1 VLVYFFNQ
9 SNFEVIM
16 IPDCP
21 VSMQSESPRVTL
33 GQQILEKRAKA
44 SAQDTQTVRD
54 TTNAMGEEYM
64 KSLWTLVKKHENL
77 SEDWF
82 ITEIITH
89 DTFLEGV
96 MKVKHIA
103 RRTRPNPE
111 WGLALYK
118 VHPKSGT
125 LSYEWGLPHVE
136 EAIHIMKEPE
146 GWDKKIVKDIMAFA
160 NGTLE

>member
-1 VLVYFFNQ
+1 
-9 SNFEVIM
+9 M

-21 VSMQSESPRVTL
+21 IQSESPRVTL
-33 GQQILEKRAKA
+33 GQQILDKHAKLKT
-44 SAQDTQTVRD
+44 QDTQTVRD
-54 TTNAMGEEYM
+54 TTDEMGKEYM
-64 KSLWTLVKKHENL
+64 KSLWKLVKQHENL
-77 SEDWF
+77 QEDWY

-111 WGLALYK
+111 WGIALYM
-118 VHPKSGT
+118 VHPKSGQ

-136 EAIHIMKEPE
+136 EAILIMKEPE
-146 GWDKKIVKDIMAFA
+146 GWDRKIVKDIMAFA
-160 NGTLE
+160 EGTLV